1 MIDLTDFRSG
11 LNRVTEI
18 PALVDEACKLIEAGN
33 KGGGQGK
40 FQEALVIT
48 SMIQGLL
55 MLNLAKLAL
64 EAGDSDL
71 ANSYSQLAYDAL
83 DTVGLKDHA
92 LGKTAVH
99 ILAMTASAQ
108 PGRQSHGANRKSRR
122 RKR

>member
-48 SMIQGLL
+48 SMTQGLL

-64 EAGDSDL
+64 ESGENDL
-71 ANSYSQLAYDAL
+71 ANSYSQLAFDAL

-92 LGKTAVH
+92 LGKTAAH
-99 ILAMTASAQ
+99 LLAMTTPAQ
-108 PGRQSHGANRKSRR
+108 TGRHGANRNSRR

>member
-1 MIDLTDFRSG
+1 MIDLTDFRAG
-11 LNRVTEI
+11 LDRVTEI
-18 PALVDEACKLIEAGN
+18 PGLVDEACKLIEGGN

-48 SMIQGLL
+48 SMTQGLL
-55 MLNLAKLAL
+55 MLNLAKLAI
-64 EAGDSDL
+64 EAGDTDL

-92 LGKTAVH
+92 LGKTAAH
-99 ILAMTASAQ
+99 LLAITARPQ
-108 PGRQSHGANRKSRR
+108 PARSSHANQKSRR